1 MYLKVSLCILVGCLL
16 LINPL
21 ANYAQ
26 LPTNNNPQNQIRFK
40 TLKGAEERRNEL
52 IQFIWKNKLP
62 TDMLPNVI
70 EDVTKEALNFRLK
83 QVNKKRVKSIDKLEV
98 EILGFTSTAYLIV
111 PIKSLVIPQLVLLQA
126 GHGPLED
133 ACLKKKYCSTIDF
146 FLNKGYNIIML
157 NMPMNGWNDDDTAV
171 LPNGKKVTVSSTTDK
186 AHNNIIRLSDLD
198 APMEKGIGFRP
209 FLEPVVACINYWNQ
223 HCDVNPDIT
232 MIGLS
237 GGGWTTHLLAAIDTR
252 IKLSFPIAGS
262 YPLYLRNGEEN
273 KAHLGDL
280 EQYYEPLY
288 NEDIASDGTGGG
300 IATWLEIYALGGIGK
315 GRKQIMITSQYDDCC
330 FFGDPVKTVN
340 TFKSVVKGKV
350 EELGVGAWKHEL
362 DTTHREHTISPWML
376 ENVVKPN
383 LSFIN

>member
-1 MYLKVSLCILVGCLL
+1 
-16 LINPL
+16 
-21 ANYAQ
+21 
-26 LPTNNNPQNQIRFK
+26 
-40 TLKGAEERRNEL
+40 
-52 IQFIWKNKLP
+52 
-62 TDMLPNVI
+62 
-70 EDVTKEALNFRLK
+70 
-83 QVNKKRVKSIDKLEV
+83 
-98 EILGFTSTAYLIV
+98 
-111 PIKSLVIPQLVLLQA
+111 
-126 GHGPLED
+126 
-133 ACLKKKYCSTIDF
+133 
-146 FLNKGYNIIML
+146 
-157 NMPMNGWNDDDTAV
+157 MPMNGWNDDDTAV

-198 APMEKGIGFRP
+198 ASMEKGIGFRP

-237 GGGWTTHLLAAIDTR
+237 GGGWTTHLLAAIDPR